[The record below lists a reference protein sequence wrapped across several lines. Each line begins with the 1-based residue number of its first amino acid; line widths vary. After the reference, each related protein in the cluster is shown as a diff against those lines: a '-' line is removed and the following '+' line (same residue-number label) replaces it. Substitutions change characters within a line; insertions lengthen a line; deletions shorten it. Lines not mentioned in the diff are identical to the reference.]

1 MNTEKIHHWIYLVG
15 VACAVLFW
23 CFTMYGLPPRVDKLE
38 ERVREHDRKLAEST
52 VKIDIILDDVKT
64 IKTHILN
71 LHGRSN

>member
-15 VACAVLFW
+15 VACGVLFW

-64 IKTHILN
+64 IKNHILDF
-71 LHGRSN
+71 HGRNP